1 MTRIG
6 RFIAETGKAS
16 GKGQIV
22 VPKEVRTLLNFEEND
37 KLQFTLVGDD
47 VVVRVVKSSKSIMDV
62 LGSFVPN
69 KDVIDVK
76 DLRDQYRKE
85 LIADDLARQENQ
97 EEIR

>member
-1 MTRIG
+1 MKIG
-6 RFIAETGKAS
+6 KFIGETGKVS

-22 VPKEVRTLLNFEEND
+22 VPKEVRNILQAEEND

-47 VVVRVVKSSKSIMDV
+47 VVVRVVKSSKSIFDV

-69 KDVIDVK
+69 KPVIDVK

-85 LIADDLARQENQ
+85 LIADDLVRQEN
-97 EEIR
+97 